1 VGEVLEGL
9 DRREQVWWAMQSG
22 STSSGC
28 SSSSRRGCTAV
39 GAALLQQVL
48 CLPSLTIAHACKTID
63 TAASQRPGSVDAL
76 AFVAP
81 ASDYIVNYTYR
92 HTHTPGYSRSRMVY
106 GSSSSSRSSMGG
118 APVGGSSSNSS
129 SSSTH
134 ARGAHESTH
143 GENKG
148 SLNGSDSGRVNR
160 TVEARAESTG
170 RGSSGSGTGQASS
183 AMRAVA
189 ANGRN
194 EGGSGRDSAKKAGP
208 AELWLQNLQASYAE
222 PPSLATTPLSTPPPP
237 GDCKPSD
244 QKRSQQLKQQGSLEC
259 VPSGWQ
265 SRPCDQHA
273 GTSSHQGR
281 GKEEHSQQLGGCKG
295 DLQEGG
301 GGTQHSAVAS
311 TAPASSGASQNLG
324 STASSTGTAM
334 VHHDQLPSQIS
345 LPHPSSIQQQQQQQQ
360 QQSLQLRRAPGVTLP
375 ALRVDSG
382 ERDVPF
388 FNK

>member
-1 VGEVLEGL
+1 MGEVLEGL

-301 GGTQHSAVAS
+301 GGDAALCCCQHCPCQQWCLSEFRQYGQQHRHGNGSPRSAALTDLSTTSVIHTTAAAAAAAAVTAAAPGSWRHSACP
-311 TAPASSGASQNLG
+311 TCRFRGA
-324 STASSTGTAM
+324 
-334 VHHDQLPSQIS
+334 
-345 LPHPSSIQQQQQQQQ
+345 
-360 QQSLQLRRAPGVTLP
+360 
-375 ALRVDSG
+375 
-382 ERDVPF
+382 
-388 FNK
+388 